1 MDLSAGAAA
10 VVLTLW
16 TNLLV
21 ACEGLHCCPHLLAGP
36 VKASELVTDVVRGTS
51 PLKDMEWAESHLQ
64 TLSCPLASPGT
75 PAGPRAGRCEFSQVL
90 FEQCLLSRCACV
102 RAR

>member
-1 MDLSAGAAA
+1 M
-10 VVLTLW
+10 VLTLW

-21 ACEGLHCCPHLLAGP
+21 ACEGLHCCPHLLAGL
-36 VKASELVTDVVRGTS
+36 VKGSELVTDVVRGTS